1 MKPIIGILLG
11 DPTGIGPE
19 VVAKIIEKNNIL
31 NFCKP
36 LLIGDLRVLKSTQMQ
51 LNLKRSIQEINEI
64 SEANWEGSIPFLDL
78 SNFNPMDIKMGKISA
93 DAGRVMGEMFEK
105 AIELYNQ
112 NLINGFS
119 FAPYNKAAL
128 EAGGVNIN
136 RVFAKHLKIKVPFG
150 ELIMVNDLWISRVTS
165 HIALKDISKNLNIN
179 KIFNAIKLVHD
190 AMILAGIV
198 NPKIAVSALNP
209 HAGDE
214 GLFGKEEIEII
225 KPAIEKAQSKG
236 YNATGPY
243 PADTLFIN
251 ALKGSFNGITSMY
264 HDQSQIAI
272 KLMNFETA
280 ITIIAGLGCPITTPS
295 HGTAFDIAGKGVA
308 NPNAMEQA
316 IIIAARIAGWK
327 E

>member
-1 MKPIIGILLG
+1 MKPHIGILLG

-19 VVAKIIEKNNIL
+19 VVAKVISRNIISLYCNPI
-31 NFCKP
+31 
-36 LLIGDLRVLKSTQMQ
+36 LIGDFRIFESTLK
-51 LNLKRSIQEINEI
+51 NLGLKCPIQKIEHILQA
-64 SEANWEGSIPFLDL
+64 SWENSIPFLDL
-78 SNFNPMDIKMGKISA
+78 KNIDPIDIKMGKVSA
-93 DAGRVMGEMFEK
+93 DAGRAMGDMFEK

-112 NLINGFS
+112 NLIDGFS

-128 EAGGVNIN
+128 EEGKVNIN
-136 RVFAKHLKIKVPFG
+136 SLFAKHLIIKIPFG
-150 ELIMVNDLWISRVTS
+150 ELILVDNLWISRVTS
-165 HIALKDISKNLNIN
+165 HIALKDISKNLSIN
-179 KIFNAIKLVHD
+179 KIFNAIKLVHE
-190 AMILAGIV
+190 AMILGGFSSP
-198 NPKIAVSALNP
+198 NIAVAALNP

-236 YNATGPY
+236 YNVSGPY

-251 ALKGSFNGITSMY
+251 ALKGSYNGITAMY
-264 HDQSQIAI
+264 HDQCQIAI
-272 KLMNFETA
+272 KLMNFESA
-280 ITIIAGLGCPITTPS
+280 VTILAGFDCPITTPA

-316 IIIAARIAGWK
+316 IIIASRIAGWK

>member
-19 VVAKIIEKNNIL
+19 VVAKVISKNNL
-31 NFCKP
+31 KLYCKP
-36 LLIGDLRVLKSTQMQ
+36 IVIGDFRVLDSS
-51 LNLKRSIQEINEI
+51 LKHFGLKCPIQKIEEI
-64 SEANWEGSIPFLDL
+64 SQASWENFIPFFDL
-78 SNFNPMDIKMGKISA
+78 KNTDPLKIKMGETSA
-93 DAGRVMGEMFEK
+93 DAGRAMGEMFEK
-105 AIELYNQ
+105 AIELYNL

-128 EAGGVNIN
+128 EDGGVNIN
-136 RVFAKHLKIKVPFG
+136 RLFAKYLKIKIPFG
-150 ELIMVNDLWISRVTS
+150 ELILINNLWISRVTS
-165 HIALKDISKNLNIN
+165 HIALKDISKNLTVN
-179 KIFNAIKLVHD
+179 KILNAIKLVHD
-190 AMILAGIV
+190 AMILAKIS
-198 NPKIAVSALNP
+198 NPKIAVAALNP

-236 YNATGPY
+236 YNAVGPY
-243 PADTLFIN
+243 PADTLFISP
-251 ALKGSFNGITSMY
+251 LKESYNGITAMY
-264 HDQSQIAI
+264 HDQCQIAI
-272 KLMNFETA
+272 KLMNFEEA
-280 ITIIAGLGCPITTPS
+280 VTILAGFGCPITTPA

-316 IIIAARIAGWK
+316 IIIAARIASWK

>member
-19 VVAKIIEKNNIL
+19 VVAKVISMNNL
-31 NFCKP
+31 LPYCKP
-36 LLIGDLRVLKSTQMQ
+36 IIIGDVSVFDSTLK
-51 LNLKRSIQEINEI
+51 NLGLKCPIQKIEDI
-64 SEANWEGSIPFLDL
+64 SHASWEGSIPYLDL
-78 SNFNPMDIKMGKISA
+78 KNKDPLNIKMGKISA
-93 DAGRVMGEMFEK
+93 DAGREMGKMFEK

-128 EAGGVNIN
+128 DEGGVNIN
-136 RVFAKHLKIKVPFG
+136 KLFAKNLKLKIPFG
-150 ELIMVNDLWISRVTS
+150 ELILVNKLWISRVTS
-165 HIALKDISKNLNIN
+165 HIPLKDVSKNLSIN
-179 KIFNAIKLVHD
+179 KIFNSIKLVHNT
-190 AMILAGIV
+190 MILAGIS
-198 NPKIAVSALNP
+198 NPKIAVAALNP

-214 GLFGKEEIEII
+214 GLFGKEEIENI

-236 YNATGPY
+236 FNATGPY

-251 ALKGSFNGITSMY
+251 ALKGSYNGITAMY
-264 HDQSQIAI
+264 HDQCQIAV
-272 KLMNFETA
+272 KLMNFEA
-280 ITIIAGLGCPITTPS
+280 AVTILAGLGCPITTPA

-308 NPNAMEQA
+308 SPNAMEQA
-316 IIIAARIAGWK
+316 IIIASRIAGWK

>member
-19 VVAKIIEKNNIL
+19 VVAKVISKNNL
-31 NFCKP
+31 NLYCKP
-36 LLIGDLRVLKSTQMQ
+36 IIIGDFRILDSTLK
-51 LNLKRSIQEINEI
+51 NFGLKCPIQKIEEI
-64 SEANWEGSIPFLDL
+64 SQAKWEDIIPILDL
-78 SNFNPMDIKMGKISA
+78 KNIDPLDIKMGKISA

-128 EAGGVNIN
+128 ETGGVNIN
-136 RVFAKHLKIKVPFG
+136 NLFAKHLKIKIPFG
-150 ELIMVNDLWISRVTS
+150 ELILVNNLWISRVTS
-165 HIALKDISKNLNIN
+165 HIALKDISKNLNVN

-190 AMILAGIV
+190 TMILAGV
-198 NPKIAVSALNP
+198 PNPKIAVAALNP

-214 GLFGKEEIEII
+214 GLFGKEEMEII

-236 YNATGPY
+236 YNAAGPY
-243 PADTLFIN
+243 PADTLFII
-251 ALKGSFNGITSMY
+251 ALKGSYNGITAMY
-264 HDQSQIAI
+264 HDQCQIAI
-272 KLMNFETA
+272 KLMNFEA
-280 ITIIAGLGCPITTPS
+280 AVTILGGFECPITTPA

-316 IIIAARIAGWK
+316 IIVAARIAGWK

>member
-11 DPTGIGPE
+11 DRTGIGPE
-19 VVAKIIEKNNIL
+19 VVAKVISKNNL
-31 NFCKP
+31 LSYCKP
-36 LLIGDLRVLKSTQMQ
+36 IIIGDFRVFDSTLK
-51 LNLKRSIQEINEI
+51 NFGLKCPIHRIIDI
-64 SEANWEGSIPFLDL
+64 SQTRWEDFIPFLDL
-78 SNFNPMDIKMGKISA
+78 KNEDPLDLNMGKISA
-93 DAGRVMGEMFEK
+93 DAGRAMGEMFEK

-128 EAGGVNIN
+128 EEGGVNIN
-136 RVFAKHLKIKVPFG
+136 RLFAKNLKLKMPFG
-150 ELIMVNDLWISRVTS
+150 ELILVNNLWISRVTS
-165 HIALKDISKNLNIN
+165 HIPLKDVSNNLNVN

-190 AMILAGIV
+190 TMILAGIS
-198 NPKIAVSALNP
+198 NPRIAVAALNP

-236 YNATGPY
+236 YNAEGPY
-243 PADTLFIN
+243 PADTLFIK
-251 ALKGSFNGITSMY
+251 ALKGSYNGITAMY
-264 HDQSQIAI
+264 HDQCQIAV
-272 KLMNFETA
+272 KLMNFEGA
-280 ITIIAGLGCPITTPS
+280 VTILAGLGCPITTPA

-308 NPNAMEQA
+308 NPKAMEQA

>member
-19 VVAKIIEKNNIL
+19 VVAKVISKNNL
-31 NFCKP
+31 LSYCKP
-36 LLIGDLRVLKSTQMQ
+36 IIIGDFRVLDST
-51 LNLKRSIQEINEI
+51 LKNLGLKYPIQKIEDISQASWENSVPILDSNYIN
-64 SEANWEGSIPFLDL
+64 PLD
-78 SNFNPMDIKMGKISA
+78 IEMGRISA
-93 DAGRVMGEMFEK
+93 DAGRAMGKMLEN

-128 EAGGVNIN
+128 DEGGVNIN
-136 RVFAKHLKIKVPFG
+136 RLFAKSLKLEIPFG
-150 ELIMVNDLWISRVTS
+150 ELIMVNNLWVSRVTS
-165 HIALKDISKNLNIN
+165 HIPLKNVSNNLSIN
-179 KIFNAIKLVHD
+179 KIFNAVKLVHD
-190 AMILAGIV
+190 TMILAGIY
-198 NPKIAVSALNP
+198 NPKIAVAALNP

-214 GLFGKEEIEII
+214 GLFGKEEIETIR
-225 KPAIEKAQSKG
+225 PAIEKAQSKG

-251 ALKGSFNGITSMY
+251 ALKGLYNGITAMY
-264 HDQSQIAI
+264 HDQCQIAV
-272 KLMNFETA
+272 KLMNFEA
-280 ITIIAGLGCPITTPS
+280 AVTILAGFRCPITTPA

-316 IIIAARIAGWK
+316 IIIASRIAGWK

>member
-19 VVAKIIEKNNIL
+19 VVAKVISKNNISL
-31 NFCKP
+31 YCKP
-36 LLIGDLRVLKSTQMQ
+36 LIIGDFRVFDST
-51 LNLKRSIQEINEI
+51 LKRFGLKYPIHKIEDI
-64 SEANWEGSIPFLDL
+64 SKASWEKPIPLFDL
-78 SNFNPMDIKMGKISA
+78 KNSDPLDIKMGKISA
-93 DAGRVMGEMFEK
+93 EAGRAMGEMLEK
-105 AIELYNQ
+105 AIELFNQ

-128 EAGGVNIN
+128 EEGGVNIN
-136 RVFAKHLKIKVPFG
+136 SLFAKNLKLKIPFG
-150 ELIMVNDLWISRVTS
+150 ELILINNLWVSRVTS
-165 HIALKDISKNLNIN
+165 HIALKDITKNLNIN

-190 AMILAGIV
+190 TMILAGV
-198 NPKIAVSALNP
+198 SNPKIAVAALNP

-251 ALKGSFNGITSMY
+251 ALKGSFNGITAMY
-264 HDQSQIAI
+264 HDQCQIAI
-272 KLMNFETA
+272 KLMDFEAAVTVL
-280 ITIIAGLGCPITTPS
+280 AGLGCPITTPS

-327 E
+327 G